1 MLEASQ
7 FFNGYRNMNEYAS
20 RSKHSKQKQQ
30 RSSEQKQ
37 NKTNAF
43 ESIAYDV
50 RTSVFHVNKSLND

>member
-20 RSKHSKQKQQ
+20 RAKHSKQKQQ

-37 NKTNAF
+37 NKTKQMLL
-43 ESIAYDV
+43 SQ
-50 RTSVFHVNKSLND
+50 